1 MSQVKINSRRGFT
14 VGLYLISNEIS
25 YNLTGQVRHQGL
37 PVSRVR
43 VAVFQVHP
51 SELRRNLTRPLATQ
65 TTGPRGEF
73 TFGVKPG
80 SYVLAVLP
88 GKETRFLNH
97 YSEVVT
103 VDGNMAFTINLVTGH
118 VVSGKVVTATA
129 GKFEWGSIVALPTTA
144 NNCRAQSDITSDG
157 YYSLILPKGNAYLAH
172 IASKTE
178 VPGADTVDG
187 DNVKSILSSNLLDE
201 TSKVVTCSHFRTE
214 VVRDQTLDLTFP
226 TFVEA
231 TYAVTDM
238 NEQPIANAL
247 ISLGPC
253 RDDDDELDWG
263 FDICARSKTDKN
275 GAAKFFVE
283 PGLYHLKVDPEESS
297 AFFTFRQNELAL
309 HESSKKTIK
318 LASGF
323 RLRGQVNF
331 SGKPQPNCAVT
342 IVSAVNKSPIRL
354 QTNGDGRFSAA
365 LQSGPCRISVNPPQQ
380 ARWGVASCAGETAG
394 RPAALNNEVQ
404 RSAER
409 RMSRAEQSAG
419 SCGGETAGRS
429 GALNNEACLAPW
441 VRSIVVGGDTQ
452 IAVTLKEGALVS
464 GKVTCLSG
472 QPRVGVRVFVF
483 EKGAMLF
490 ESPEF
495 ADAITS
501 TVTDEYGFYC
511 LNLLPGTYQ
520 FVVHRDY
527 QNAQEVSIPKE
538 GIATNLTW
546 SGWSQVK
553 FEVQDETGRPVP
565 YCRLRCF
572 PYSREGN
579 EVDLITPD
587 RLLLPNDRLITN
599 EEGICQITVPSGL
612 YSFELMPGKNTDLAP
627 RTIRQLS
634 VNGDLV
640 RKITLNSAVA
650 ASADSIASST
660 II

>member
-1 MSQVKINSRRGFT
+1 
-14 VGLYLISNEIS
+14 
-25 YNLTGQVRHQGL
+25 
-37 PVSRVR
+37 
-43 VAVFQVHP
+43 
-51 SELRRNLTRPLATQ
+51 
-65 TTGPRGEF
+65 
-73 TFGVKPG
+73 
-80 SYVLAVLP
+80 
-88 GKETRFLNH
+88 
-97 YSEVVT
+97 
-103 VDGNMAFTINLVTGH
+103 
-118 VVSGKVVTATA
+118 
-129 GKFEWGSIVALPTTA
+129 
-144 NNCRAQSDITSDG
+144 
-157 YYSLILPKGNAYLAH
+157 
-172 IASKTE
+172 
-178 VPGADTVDG
+178 
-187 DNVKSILSSNLLDE
+187 
-201 TSKVVTCSHFRTE
+201 
-214 VVRDQTLDLTFP
+214 
-226 TFVEA
+226 
-231 TYAVTDM
+231 
-238 NEQPIANAL
+238 
-247 ISLGPC
+247 
-253 RDDDDELDWG
+253 
-263 FDICARSKTDKN
+263 
-275 GAAKFFVE
+275 
-283 PGLYHLKVDPEESS
+283 
-297 AFFTFRQNELAL
+297 
-309 HESSKKTIK
+309 
-318 LASGF
+318 
-323 RLRGQVNF
+323 
-331 SGKPQPNCAVT
+331 
-342 IVSAVNKSPIRL
+342 
-354 QTNGDGRFSAA
+354 
-365 LQSGPCRISVNPPQQ
+365 
-380 ARWGVASCAGETAG
+380 
-394 RPAALNNEVQ
+394 
-404 RSAER
+404 
-409 RMSRAEQSAG
+409 
-419 SCGGETAGRS
+419 
-429 GALNNEACLAPW
+429 
-441 VRSIVVGGDTQ
+441 
-452 IAVTLKEGALVS
+452 VTLKEGALVS